1 MNKHTKG
8 AAWFDT
14 ECREAK
20 RESKEKLRKFR
31 KTRKPEDRK
40 DYADSNKSYR
50 RLTRIKKKEFKRNK
64 AALLATN
71 LKNASVFWKELKSLG
86 GEKKSNASDKIDID
100 VWYDHLKKY
109 TRSHS

>member
-1 MNKHTKG
+1 MNKNTKG

-20 RESKEKLRKFR
+20 RESKENLRKFR

-50 RLTRIKKKEFKRNK
+50 RLIRIKKKEFKRNK

-71 LKNASVFWKELKSLG
+71 LKNASVFWKELKSWRR
-86 GEKKSNASDKIDID
+86 EKKRK
-100 VWYDHLKKY
+100 
-109 TRSHS
+109 

>member
-20 RESKEKLRKFR
+20 RESKEKLRKFQ

-40 DYADSNKSYR
+40 DYADSNKS
-50 RLTRIKKKEFKRNK
+50 LIRIKKKEFKRNK

-71 LKNASVFWKELKSLG
+71 LKNASVFWKDLKSWG
-86 GEKKSNASDKIDID
+86 REK
-100 VWYDHLKKY
+100 
-109 TRSHS
+109 

>member
-1 MNKHTKG
+1 MVRKCHMNKHDKG
-8 AAWFDT
+8 VAWFDT
-14 ECREAK
+14 GCWEAK

-40 DYADSNKSYR
+40 NYADSNKSCR

-71 LKNASVFWKELKSLG
+71 LKNGSVFWKELKSLG
-86 GEKKSNASDKIDID
+86 GEKK
-100 VWYDHLKKY
+100 KK
-109 TRSHS
+109 

>member
-1 MNKHTKG
+1 MQIRT
-8 AAWFDT
+8 
-14 ECREAK
+14 
-20 RESKEKLRKFR
+20 
-31 KTRKPEDRK
+31 
-40 DYADSNKSYR
+40 KSYR

-64 AALLATN
+64 AALLSTN